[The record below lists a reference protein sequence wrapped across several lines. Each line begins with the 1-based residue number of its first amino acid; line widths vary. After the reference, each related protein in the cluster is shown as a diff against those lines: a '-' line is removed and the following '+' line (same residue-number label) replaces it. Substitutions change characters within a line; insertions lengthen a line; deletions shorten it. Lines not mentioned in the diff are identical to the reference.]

1 MLQRA
6 AGTSIA
12 GLALAL
18 ACSASVFAFELQD
31 LQPGT
36 RIEAL
41 DKVSI
46 VPSTFYVHVV
56 RCKHARRG
64 EDPRGL
70 VLDRAGAWFLKT
82 TSATTAQARLHPRH
96 AMAIDAARDLI
107 QYQGSVSRAKAYPH
121 PSGTVP
127 EMRRKR

>member
-36 RIEAL
+36 RI
-41 DKVSI
+41 
-46 VPSTFYVHVV
+46 
-56 RCKHARRG
+56 
-64 EDPRGL
+64 
-70 VLDRAGAWFLKT
+70 
-82 TSATTAQARLHPRH
+82 
-96 AMAIDAARDLI
+96 
-107 QYQGSVSRAKAYPH
+107 
-121 PSGTVP
+121 
-127 EMRRKR
+127 